1 MRLLQLLQLKS
12 KVLLIKDI
20 CAIKNYCIE
29 KIYNSNRVIY
39 CNKCNTELYST
50 FLLFPMYDHSSD
62 KLLQCATNWPFRL
75 LFYFPK
81 IHCEK
86 NQRCIYPA

>member
-39 CNKCNTELYST
+39 CNKCNRNRENIDKIYCFSCYGST
-50 FLLFPMYDHSSD
+50 ILSVTQL
-62 KLLQCATNWPFRL
+62 
-75 LFYFPK
+75 
-81 IHCEK
+81 
-86 NQRCIYPA
+86 